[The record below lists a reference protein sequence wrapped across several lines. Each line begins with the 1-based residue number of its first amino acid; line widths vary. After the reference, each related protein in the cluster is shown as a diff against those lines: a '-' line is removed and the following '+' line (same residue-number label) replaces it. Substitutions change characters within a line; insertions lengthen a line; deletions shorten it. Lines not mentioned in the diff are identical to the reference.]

1 MITKIKNFLQN
12 KEQERLKNELESKE
26 RIITQLNRKI
36 ENLEQINELN
46 YMRADEIYSIAKV
59 NGNLKIRALALF
71 ILIDLIDVKKCSKEP
86 DKPLL
91 NKTDLVNKSI
101 KNNNIYKTKIQVGV
115 SYGRMD

>member
-12 KEQERLKNELESKE
+12 KEQERLKNELENKE

-46 YMRADEIYSIAKV
+46 YIRADEIYSIAQV

-71 ILIDLIDVKKCSKEP
+71 ILIDLIDAKRCSKEP
-86 DKPLL
+86 DKQLL
-91 NKTDLVNKSI
+91 NKTDLINKSI
-101 KNNNIYKTKIQVGV
+101 KNNNIYKNKNQVGV
-115 SYGRMD
+115 AYGRMD

>member
-12 KEQERLKNELESKE
+12 KEQERLKNELENKE

-59 NGNLKIRALALF
+59 NGNLKIRSLALF
-71 ILIDLIDVKKCSKEP
+71 ILIDLIDIKKMFKRAR
-86 DKPLL
+86 
-91 NKTDLVNKSI
+91 
-101 KNNNIYKTKIQVGV
+101 KNTFEHINLYK
-115 SYGRMD
+115 

>member
-1 MITKIKNFLQN
+1 MITRIKNFLQN
-12 KEQERLKNELESKE
+12 KEQERLKNELENKE

-59 NGNLKIRALALF
+59 NGNLKIRSLALF

-86 DKPLL
+86 NKPLL
-91 NKTDLVNKSI
+91 NKTDLINKSI

>member
-12 KEQERLKNELESKE
+12 KEQERLKNELENKE

-46 YMRADEIYSIAKV
+46 YIRADEIYSIAKT
-59 NGNLKIRALALF
+59 NGNLRIRSLALF

-86 DKPLL
+86 SKPLL

-101 KNNNIYKTKIQVGV
+101 NNDSTFKSKFQVGV
-115 SYGRMD
+115 AYGRMD

>member
-46 YMRADEIYSIAKV
+46 YIRADEIYSIAKV
-59 NGNLKIRALALF
+59 NGNLKIRSLALF

-86 DKPLL
+86 SKPLL
-91 NKTDLVNKSI
+91 NTTYINKSI
-101 KNNNIYKTKIQVGV
+101 TNNSTFKSKFQVGV
-115 SYGRMD
+115 DYGRLD

>member
-12 KEQERLKNELESKE
+12 KEQERLKNELENKE

-46 YMRADEIYSIAKV
+46 YVRADEIYSIAQV

-71 ILIDLIDVKKCSKEP
+71 ILIDLIDAKRCSKEP
-86 DKPLL
+86 DKQLL
-91 NKTDLVNKSI
+91 NKTDLINKSI
-101 KNNNIYKTKIQVGV
+101 KNNKIYKNKNQVGV
-115 SYGRMD
+115 AYGRMD